1 MKNQSLTELSHALK
15 TKTISAIELT
25 TDYLKRIRQH
35 SELNAFISV
44 DENLALQD
52 AKAADKRLQ
61 QDLGGALTGIPM
73 AHKDIFCTQTLRT
86 TCGSKMLANFQS
98 PYAAT
103 LVQDLEQQGVVL
115 LGKTNMDE
123 FAMGS
128 TNESSFFGSVKN
140 PWDLTRVPGGSSGG
154 SAAAVAASLCAFATG
169 SDTGGSIRQP
179 AAFCGIS
186 GLKPTYGL
194 ISRYGMVA
202 FASSL
207 DTAGLLARS
216 AEDIALILQSVA
228 RHDEKDST
236 SVHSNSPNYLKSAN
250 APVERLKI
258 GLPRSFFHD
267 DVDADIQQAV
277 LESVRQFEHMG
288 AEIVELDLNLLPHWV
303 PCYYVLACAEAS
315 SNLSRYDG
323 IRYGHR
329 STHYDSL
336 RALITQSRDEGFGL
350 EVKRR
355 ILTGT
360 HVLSAGYYDDYYVQ
374 AQKVRRLIR
383 DEFRQALTQVDVI
396 LGPTTPTCAIPIGQ
410 KPTNPTQVYLADIFT
425 VGANLAGLP
434 ALSIPGG
441 MHSSGLPIGIQLIG
455 AHFDEARLLQLA
467 HHYQQQTQWHL
478 MKPSHKGDSV

>member
-1 MKNQSLTELSHALK
+1 MNHQSLIELTNALK
-15 TKTISAIELT
+15 TKAISSVELT
-25 TDYLKRIRQH
+25 TDYLNRIHQY

-44 DENLALQD
+44 DKDLALQN
-52 AKAADKRLQ
+52 AQTADNRLQ
-61 QDLGGALTGIPM
+61 QGMGSALTGIPM

-103 LVQDLEQQGVVL
+103 LVQDLELQGVVL

-207 DTAGLLARS
+207 DTAGLFARS
-216 AEDIALILQSVA
+216 AEDIALVLQSVA

-236 SVHSNSPNYLKSAN
+236 SVQTSIPNYLESVK

-267 DVDADIQQAV
+267 DVDAEIQQAV
-277 LESVRQFEHMG
+277 LEAVRQLEHMG

-329 STHYDSL
+329 SAHSDSL
-336 RALITQSRDEGFGL
+336 RTLITQSRDEAFGL

-383 DEFRQALTQVDVI
+383 DEFRQTLTQVDVI
-396 LGPTTPTCAIPIGQ
+396 LGPTTPTCAFPLGQ

-441 MHSSGLPIGIQLIG
+441 MSASGLPIGIQLLG

-478 MKPSHKGDSV
+478 MQPSLKGDSL